1 MTDDASVDKTPA
13 ATSRRRWVPWAIVAG
28 LCAAVWLF
36 VGLTPIVTAGA
47 LHGSVP
53 VDEADGPVSSVWV
66 RLHNG
71 TMTTV
76 TVTAGDDATPRD
88 VDVRLR
94 PLVVD
99 ATGALAGDVGS
110 GARTVKIPGGGDVA
124 LEVVFPEGCPG
135 LPAGPVDGAPS
146 DAIGRIA
153 LHVRTLGLP
162 RTVTVDLP
170 AAYEA
175 HFVQDR
181 SLPCA

>member
-1 MTDDASVDKTPA
+1 MTDDAPADATPPA
-13 ATSRRRWVPWAIVAG
+13 APRRRWVPWAVVAG
-28 LCAAVWLF
+28 MCAVVWLF
-36 VGLTPIVTAGA
+36 VGLTPIVTAGD
-47 LHGSVP
+47 LHGAVP

-66 RLHNG
+66 QLHNG
-71 TMTTV
+71 TMTDV
-76 TVTAGDDATPRD
+76 TVTAGDDATPRQ

-94 PLVVD
+94 PLSVD
-99 ATGALAGDVGS
+99 ATGALAGVVGS
-110 GARTVKIPGGGDVA
+110 GADTVRIPAGGDVA
-124 LEVVFPEGCPG
+124 LEVVFPDGCPG

-175 HFVQDR
+175 HFAQDR